1 MHLLCLPPEKTINRS
16 WLRKS
21 IPLEEMDVFKS
32 GLSRLFDRL
41 RTDEGEEHLKN
52 IVADF
57 LKDVWYRDVAEINTK
72 GDVDLVVHKWKSSR
86 DPVAVII

>member
-16 WLRKS
+16 WLRTS
-21 IPLEEMDVFKS
+21 IPRDEMDVFKS
-32 GLSRLFDRL
+32 GLSRLFARL

-57 LKDVWYRDVAEINTK
+57 LKDVWYRDVAAPPRPGAHGE
-72 GDVDLVVHKWKSSR
+72 
-86 DPVAVII
+86 